1 MSATNTTVQLDFS
14 QRYGMWAVITG
25 GSEGVGAA
33 WASAIAARG
42 VNLILVARRRE
53 VLDAKADQ
61 LRGVHGVDVEVLSID
76 ITDPDFVDQLR
87 DVAGEV
93 EVGLVVHNVGSVD
106 RNHSWFLEDPVDIT
120 IKTIEVNCVAP
131 AKLAHAFLPAMVERG
146 RGGFVLIGSLTGM
159 AGQPL
164 EATYSAAKAFSQV
177 FAEALWNEHREHG
190 IDVVSVPLGG
200 TRTEALAAKG
210 ILDGFVLPTSEEV
223 VAEAIEHLADG
234 PVFVPGASN
243 RRFFE
248 KVTTMSRRD
257 AAETM
262 AKLAFK
268 WIPNSPREQNET

>member
-1 MSATNTTVQLDFS
+1 MTATNTTSHLDFS
-14 QRYGMWAVITG
+14 KRYGKWAVVTG

-42 VNLILVARRRE
+42 VNLVLVARRRE
-53 VLDAKADQ
+53 ILEAKADQ
-61 LRGVHGVDVEVLSID
+61 LRADQGIDVQVLSMD
-76 ITDPDFVDQLR
+76 IANPDLVDQLH
-87 DVAGEV
+87 DVVGER
-93 EVGLVVHNVGSVD
+93 EVGLVVHNVGSVE
-106 RNHSWFLEDPVDIT
+106 RNHGWFLDDPVDVT

-131 AKLAHAFLPAMVERG
+131 AKLAHAFLPAMKERG
-146 RGGFVLIGSLTGM
+146 RGGFVLIGSLAGM

-190 IDVVSVPLGG
+190 IDVVSVVLGG
-200 TRTEALAAKG
+200 TRTEALSAKG
-210 ILDGFVLPTSEEV
+210 ILDGFVLPSGEDV

-234 PVFVPGASN
+234 PVFVQGASN

-248 KVTTMSRRD
+248 KVTSMSRRD

-268 WIPNSPREQNET
+268 WIENSP